1 MATTTPQLLTP
12 GEIAERLGV
21 SQRVVYK
28 WIKRGTISPSFVAT
42 SGDGAQRRYGIR
54 STAIDR
60 LRRETVTSSASRT
73 A

>member
-1 MATTTPQLLTP
+1 MATTTPTQLLTP

-28 WIKRGTISPSFVAT
+28 WIKRGTIGSSFIAT
-42 SGDGAQRRYGIR
+42 SGDGGRRRYGIQ
-54 STAIDR
+54 STAIDT
-60 LRRETVTSSASRT
+60 LRKPVSNSRV